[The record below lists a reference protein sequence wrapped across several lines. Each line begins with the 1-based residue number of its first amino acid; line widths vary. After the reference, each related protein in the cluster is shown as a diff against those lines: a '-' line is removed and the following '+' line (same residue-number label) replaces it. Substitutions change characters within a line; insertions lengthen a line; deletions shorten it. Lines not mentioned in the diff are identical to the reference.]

1 MSEKGIIYPINGKD
15 KGMVREGT
23 DPLPYSTVVV
33 WTFYG
38 RDEERDGINR

>member
-1 MSEKGIIYPINGKD
+1 MLEKGMIYLIDGKD
-15 KGMVREGT
+15 KGILREGA
-23 DPLPYSTVVV
+23 DPLPYGTVVV